1 MDMLIADIRGLMNY
15 GCFWCLCLSRGE
27 QPRKAT
33 LLTQMPFN
41 LTTLE
46 AVDALRISSTTL
58 RRLRKE
64 GILKPGIHFRAMGA
78 GAIRSPL
85 IWDGVAID
93 AELTNRS
100 RRTLK

>member
-1 MDMLIADIRGLMNY
+1 MSFG
-15 GCFWCLCLSRGE
+15 CLCCLDLSRGE

-85 IWDGVAID
+85 IWDGEAID
-93 AELTNRS
+93 AALTHRS